1 MKAKKDYEKKAHKI
15 LKTYN
20 SILVKCKNI
29 PLLSDKNIVM
39 VENIAGMVNAQIE
52 TRKPILYFQEEMCI
66 SFILLDGKESYIYV
80 LKANDSIVS
89 KVEQAI
95 NNFEYAKNT
104 FVKEILSKIETVLLS
119 GNIEKEKILTS
130 NEIKYLES
138 IKEDSNE
145 IIKENSNVENGNN
158 ITNNNSNNMKE
169 SNSNQANFQN
179 TLQNNLEM
187 KNGTKDNVS
196 NKNDIVKLKE
206 ENNTSKNL
214 YLVPV
219 KKKKKFNFFNKN
231 KRAKRLNT
239 RKSERRRKIG

>member
-1 MKAKKDYEKKAHKI
+1 M
-15 LKTYN
+15 
-20 SILVKCKNI
+20 
-29 PLLSDKNIVM
+29 
-39 VENIAGMVNAQIE
+39 
-52 TRKPILYFQEEMCI
+52 
-66 SFILLDGKESYIYV
+66 
-80 LKANDSIVS
+80 
-89 KVEQAI
+89 
-95 NNFEYAKNT
+95 
-104 FVKEILSKIETVLLS
+104 LS

-196 NKNDIVKLKE
+196 NKNDIVKSKE

-214 YLVPV
+214 YLVPI